1 MKTSVLIMKYGII
14 ILNRFKSA
22 VQYLMEVEFKGLLVS
37 TIKAI
42 SVNALHQS
50 PKLLIFALADK
61 NGELEESYKTHLL

>member
-1 MKTSVLIMKYGII
+1 
-14 ILNRFKSA
+14 
-22 VQYLMEVEFKGLLVS
+22 MEVEFKGLLVS